1 MKRFIAIVIVLA
13 ICAVGFGFY
22 RGWFV
27 LSSPSPS
34 EGSNQININLAT
46 DKDRMSTDVE
56 TVRDKA
62 AELTGSGNERI
73 GEPAD
78 QPTNEE
84 AQSPDA
90 SRKEEESDVEE
101 TATTN
106 DTNRPE

>member
-34 EGSNQININLAT
+34 EGSNQVNINLAT
-46 DKDRMSTDVE
+46 DKDRMSADVE

-62 AELTGSGNERI
+62 AELTSSAKERI
-73 GEPAD
+73 GGPAD
-78 QPTNEE
+78 QPTDEE
-84 AQSPDA
+84 AQSPDGL
-90 SRKEEESDVEE
+90 KEEESDVAEI
-101 TATTN
+101 ATTN
-106 DTNRPE
+106 DTHEPE